1 MKTGILITARLGSTR
16 LGKKHLLPVNGQPL
30 IHYLIERIRWE
41 FGKEI
46 KDSDVQIVIA
56 TSDEQEN
63 RQFEEFSQADVT
75 VFYGSVDNIPLRHS
89 RAAAACRLDA
99 IVSIDGDDILC
110 SPKGMREVYQALS
123 MGAKYVKTSN
133 LPFGMNS
140 VGYAISFLS
149 SSIKNHT
156 NDTLET
162 GWGRIFDENQLMD
175 IASSFPIQNDALR
188 FTLDYEEDYQFF
200 KALIEKCGDK
210 IIKMTDEEIVK
221 IVLKEEFFRINEPIS
236 KQYWENFYLLQKQEM
251 EKSQNTFGEDYLR
264 RNHDF

>member
-16 LGKKHLLPVNGQPL
+16 LGEKHLLPVNDQPL

-46 KDSDVQIVIA
+46 KDNNVQIVIA

-63 RQFEEFSQADVT
+63 RKFAEFSNSGVA
-75 VFYGSVDNIPLRHS
+75 VFYGSIKNIPLRHS
-89 RAAAACRLDA
+89 QAAAAHKLDA

-110 SPKGMREVYQALS
+110 SPKGMREVYRALN
-123 MGAKYVKTSN
+123 GDAKYIKTSN

-140 VGYAISFLS
+140 SGYAAWFLAAA
-149 SSIKNHT
+149 IKNHT

-162 GWGRIFDENQLMD
+162 GWGRIFDEKQIMD
-175 IASSFPIQNDALR
+175 IIIPFPVQNDALR

-200 KALIEKCGDK
+200 KALIEKFGER
-210 IIKMTDEEIVK
+210 IIQMTDEEIVN

-236 KQYWENFYLLQKQEM
+236 KQYWENFYRLQKQEM
-251 EKSQNTFGEDYLR
+251 EKEKSQHTIAEGNKELA
-264 RNHDF
+264 

>member
-16 LGKKHLLPVNGQPL
+16 LGKKHLLPVSGLPL

-46 KDSDVQIVIA
+46 KDNDVQIIIA

-63 RQFEEFSQADVT
+63 RQFVEFSNSGVA
-75 VFYGSVDNIPLRHS
+75 VFYGSINNIPLRHFQ
-89 RAAAACRLDA
+89 AATVHGLDA

-110 SPKGMREVYQALS
+110 SPKGMREVYQELNR
-123 MGAKYVKTSN
+123 GVQYVKTSN

-140 VGYAISFLS
+140 AGYAVSLLA

-210 IIKMTDEEIVK
+210 IIKMTDEEIVN

-251 EKSQNTFGEDYLR
+251 EKSQYTLGEA
-264 RNHDF
+264 NKEKS